1 MKRYG
6 DQVER
11 TRKSIRKIKKLI
23 LLIVFTVIISI
34 TATYAWFSTR
44 KDVEISTMRL
54 NIEVAE
60 SMQISLDG
68 EKWTQSIIIE
78 DMRQFYGTYRGN
90 ANVHQAKSVN
100 AEGNK
105 NYVPTELL
113 PVSSSGTVKNGEL
126 QFVQGQVYTTS
137 DGKTGLKNITLCTE
151 NDLTPT
157 ETIENRED
165 NNENH
170 PFMVFDIYLKN
181 ISAKPEGEKDILKL
195 NVGSRV
201 WVDTDSINDY
211 EGKGV
216 AGTGLEYSA
225 RVGMVI
231 YENNI
236 SVIAQDTEEKTVGEQ
251 VRELE
256 DSESG
261 TVAIWEP
268 NHLNHIPYVVANNR
282 MGITSTSQQVS
293 TLTIKDTV
301 TGDITD
307 IYNWNDRRNLSKPI
321 TMTPTYELDSGTTEK
336 ASLTARDGSTEL
348 GLESNRISKVRV
360 YIWMEGQDPDCIS
373 MASLGDK
380 LNVNLKLTKDKTD
393 GLDEISYEGIG
404 GAYSARD
411 IYSMPEDEKKEI
423 YGGYVTNY
431 ASEVSDAQ
439 KSVNWR
445 IFHADETNIYLIA
458 DDYVRIEYVPKARS
472 FENVNAGGTRIFGM
486 GDIADFDGTGAYVG
500 IWSIRNNE
508 TVSKLINEYTYNSS
522 TSSTKATAY
531 LLDYNQ
537 WSVFA
542 NTSYAECAFGGPTIE
557 LFRDSYNA
565 IHSSKTIETQ
575 ANETGYLVKW
585 SSDDNFNYSISGL
598 STSEN
603 LYVIDNV
610 STGMWVASP
619 SAQYIRLLMS
629 VSNTGTISTCPYM
642 DSGKCGSRPI
652 ISLKSSARILKQEDG
667 TYRIIN

>member
-1 MKRYG
+1 M
-6 DQVER
+6 ER
-11 TRKSIRKIKKLI
+11 SRKSIRKIKLLI
-23 LLIVFTVIISI
+23 LLMVLTVILSI

-44 KDVEISTMRL
+44 KDVEISTMSL

-68 EKWTQSIIIE
+68 EKWTQSITIE

-100 AEGNK
+100 EEGNK

-113 PVSSSGTVKNGEL
+113 PVSSSGTVKNGKL

-151 NDLTPT
+151 DDLTPT
-157 ETIENRED
+157 ETIANRED

-181 ISAKPEGEKDILKL
+181 ISAKAEGEKDILKL
-195 NVGSRV
+195 NAGSRV
-201 WVDTDSINDY
+201 WVDTASTDDY

-256 DSESG
+256 DSASG
-261 TVAIWEP
+261 TAAIWEP

-282 MGITSTSQQVS
+282 MGITSESQQVT

-307 IYNWNDRRNLSKPI
+307 IYNSRDTTNLSKPI
-321 TMTPTYELDSGTTEK
+321 TMTPAYELDTGTTEK
-336 ASLTARDGSTEL
+336 ASLTEINGLTEL
-348 GLESNRISKVRV
+348 GLEANKISKVRV

-380 LNVNLKLTKDKTD
+380 LNVDLKLTKDKTE
-393 GLDEISYEGIG
+393 GLDEITYAGIG
-404 GAYSARD
+404 DSYNARD
-411 IYSMPEDEKKEI
+411 IYSMSEDEKKEI

-431 ASEVSDAQ
+431 ASYTSEAQ

-445 IFHADETNIYLIA
+445 IFHSDGTNIYLIA
-458 DDYVRIEYVPKARS
+458 DDYVSRDYVPRARS
-472 FENVNAGGTRIFGM
+472 GQNVNLGGGHTFGM
-486 GDIADFDGTGAYVG
+486 ADIVDFMGQGAYVG
-500 IWSIRNNE
+500 IGSIDSRV
-508 TVSKLINEYTYNSS
+508 TTKLLKQYIPFSS
-522 TSSTKATAY
+522 TSNSQKATAY
-531 LLDYNQ
+531 LIDYNQ

-542 NTSYAECAFGGPTIE
+542 NTSYAEYAIGGPSLE

-565 IHSSKTIETQ
+565 IHSAKTIETQ
-575 ANETGYLVKW
+575 VNETGYEVKW
-585 SSDDNFNYSISGL
+585 SSDETFNYSISGL

-603 LYVIDNV
+603 LYIINNV
-610 STGMWVASP
+610 PSGMWLASP
-619 SAQYIRLLMS
+619 SAQYFRLLMS
-629 VSNTGTISTCPYM
+629 VSNTGIIGTCAYTENT
-642 DSGKCGSRPI
+642 SCGSRPI
-652 ISLKSSARILKQEDG
+652 ISLKSSVQIEKQEDG
-667 TYRIIN
+667 SYRIIE